1 MRKPGPIVYLLLV
14 LALAGC
20 GRSQDQI
27 VGKWKGETS
36 STVWEFLDKGVVNNG
51 NTSGRYSFG
60 DSHRLKIQMPA
71 ATFVYEI
78 DLKEDRMIWKD
89 PNGSQTELRRVR

>member
-1 MRKPGPIVYLLLV
+1 MQSFRLIVCLLL
-14 LALAGC
+14 ALVFAGC
-20 GRSQDQI
+20 SRPQDQI
-27 VGKWKGETS
+27 IGKWKGATS
-36 STVWEFLDKGVVNNG
+36 STVWEFSDKGVVNNG
-51 NTSGRYSFG
+51 NTSGRYVFG